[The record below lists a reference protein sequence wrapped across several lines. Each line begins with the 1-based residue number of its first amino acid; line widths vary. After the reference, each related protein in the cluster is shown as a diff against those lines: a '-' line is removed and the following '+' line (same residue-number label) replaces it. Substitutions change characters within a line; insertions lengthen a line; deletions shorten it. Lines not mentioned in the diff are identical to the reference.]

1 MDDEQAKE
9 LENED
14 EKVDSSS
21 IILRSYPQQFV
32 KQYNS
37 MNKDKNGMI
46 LSSKKNLKS
55 DISLPLNTLNIP
67 LSNNDNT
74 HGSISSVEFE
84 DTININTISLFA
96 NEDQIQ
102 EIFPDFTDGDTMHFE
117 ILDKTYL
124 NENQNISEN
133 NENGDSLENEKD
145 NNINLP
151 SSNSDN
157 NNNDIQTLPHYK
169 EINLMLFT
177 NKDIPR
183 DHLLISPELQCLL
196 SIQPFDLIK

>member
-1 MDDEQAKE
+1 
-9 LENED
+9 
-14 EKVDSSS
+14 
-21 IILRSYPQQFV
+21 
-32 KQYNS
+32 

-55 DISLPLNTLNIP
+55 DISSPLNNETKNTLNKS
-67 LSNNDNT
+67 LNNNDNILGT
-74 HGSISSVEFE
+74 ISPVELE
-84 DTININTISLFA
+84 DTIDINTISLFA
-96 NEDQIQ
+96 NENQIQ
-102 EIFPDFTDGDTMHFE
+102 EIFPDFRDGDTMHFE

-124 NENQNISEN
+124 NENQNVPEN
-133 NENGDSLENEKD
+133 NENGDSLGNDKD

-157 NNNDIQTLPHYK
+157 NNTDIQTLPHYK

-196 SIQPFDLIK
+196 SLQPFDLLK